1 MTAEIIGGGACN
13 YSLVVVK
20 IPQIRAQILGLCE
33 SAKVKAR
40 LSIYRSCRDVTHV
53 VYGRR
58 TLWWTPGPVC
68 LFFLLASVLQ
78 DASSIKFILRQSR
91 EGGRAHATRASAT
104 RYSVAVARLA
114 RVLATPQLAT
124 AGARHRAL
132 QARCGCSA
140 RAEDAAARRKLGPT
154 TPSRRSDLQ
163 ALSTARAQRTHRCA
177 TNNGA
182 PPRAR
187 RVHNPVP
194 TSPVRRGGDALSAS
208 AQSGARPRRQSAGRR
223 RAAER
228 RPGRRRRALPFIT
241 KTIGLRDRWHGF
253 M

>member
-114 RVLATPQLAT
+114 RCSQRHSSPPLAHATELCRLA
-124 AGARHRAL
+124 AGAL
-132 QARCGCSA
+132 
-140 RAEDAAARRKLGPT
+140 
-154 TPSRRSDLQ
+154 
-163 ALSTARAQRTHRCA
+163 
-177 TNNGA
+177 
-182 PPRAR
+182 RAR
-187 RVHNPVP
+187 R
-194 TSPVRRGGDALSAS
+194 TRRRGANWA
-208 AQSGARPRRQSAGRR
+208 
-223 RAAER
+223 
-228 RPGRRRRALPFIT
+228 
-241 KTIGLRDRWHGF
+241 
-253 M
+253 